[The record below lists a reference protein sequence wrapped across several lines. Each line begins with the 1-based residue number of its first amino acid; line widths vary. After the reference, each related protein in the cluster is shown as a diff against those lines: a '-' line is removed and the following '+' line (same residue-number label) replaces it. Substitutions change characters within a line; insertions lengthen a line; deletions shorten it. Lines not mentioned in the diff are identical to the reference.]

1 MGAVNQPDNYK
12 NSYKV
17 YKLSYFLGCTIQ
29 MKHLEV
35 VAAIII
41 DDDKV
46 LCVQRGRGKYEYISL
61 KYEFPG
67 GKIESDET
75 KEQALKREL
84 LEELEMKIEIE
95 REFLTVNHQYPDFSV
110 TMHSFICSVSN
121 SALNL
126 KEHIDF
132 KWVNPENLS
141 NLDWAEAD
149 LPIVSKLMKEY

>member
-1 MGAVNQPDNYK
+1 Y
-12 NSYKV
+12 
-17 YKLSYFLGCTIQ
+17 
-29 MKHLEV
+29 EV

-41 DDDKV
+41 DDNKI
-46 LCVQRGRGKYEYISL
+46 LCVQRDYGKYDYISL

-84 LEELEMKIEIE
+84 LEELDLDINID
-95 REFLTVNHQYPDFSV
+95 RQFVTVDHQYPDFSV
-110 TMHSFICSVSN
+110 TMHSFICSKLNSN
-121 SALNL
+121 LNL
-126 KEHIDF
+126 KEHIAF

-149 LPIVSKLMKEY
+149 LPIVSKLMKEC

>member
-1 MGAVNQPDNYK
+1 
-12 NSYKV
+12 
-17 YKLSYFLGCTIQ
+17 
-29 MKHLEV
+29 MKHYEV

-41 DDDKV
+41 DDNKI
-46 LCVQRGRGKYEYISL
+46 LCVQRDYGKYDYISL

-84 LEELEMKIEIE
+84 LEELDLDINID
-95 REFLTVNHQYPDFSV
+95 RQFLTVDHQYPDFSV
-110 TMHSFICSVSN
+110 TMHSFICSKLNSN
-121 SALNL
+121 LNL
-126 KEHIDF
+126 KEHIAL

-149 LPIVSKLMKEY
+149 LPIVSKLMKEC

>member
-1 MGAVNQPDNYK
+1 
-12 NSYKV
+12 
-17 YKLSYFLGCTIQ
+17 
-29 MKHLEV
+29 MKHLKV

-46 LCVQRGRGKYEYISL
+46 LCVQRSRGKYEYISL

-75 KEQALKREL
+75 KEQALEREL

-121 SALNL
+121 STFNL

>member
-1 MGAVNQPDNYK
+1 
-12 NSYKV
+12 
-17 YKLSYFLGCTIQ
+17 

-46 LCVQRGRGKYEYISL
+46 LSVQRGRGKYEYISL

-75 KEQALKREL
+75 KEQALEREL

-110 TMHSFICSVSN
+110 TMHSFICSVLN
-121 SALNL
+121 STLNL

>member
-1 MGAVNQPDNYK
+1 
-12 NSYKV
+12 
-17 YKLSYFLGCTIQ
+17 

-46 LCVQRGRGKYEYISL
+46 LCVQRSRGKYEYISL

-75 KEQALKREL
+75 KEQALEREL

-121 SALNL
+121 STFNL